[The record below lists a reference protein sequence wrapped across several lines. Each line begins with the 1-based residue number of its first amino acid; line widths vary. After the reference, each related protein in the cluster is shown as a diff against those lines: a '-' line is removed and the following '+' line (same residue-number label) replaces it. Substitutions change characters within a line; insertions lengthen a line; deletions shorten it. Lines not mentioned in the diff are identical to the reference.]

1 MISRRV
7 TTGDASQ
14 DNIKRIGKRKQDKQR
29 TDGEQHPLED
39 DLFREIIQFQ
49 LSVIKEIKKTNSL
62 IKEEIQVIKAREEK

>member
-1 MISRRV
+1 M
-7 TTGDASQ
+7 TGDASQ

-29 TDGEQHPLED
+29 TDGEQHPLGD

-62 IKEEIQVIKAREEK
+62 IKEEIQVIKAGEEK